1 MMGHHQ
7 VKVSAPAIFE
17 DRDLLRIPFPLAVS
31 GTLRDQVIQVTQ
43 NTVRLNR
50 SAGEG
55 YQQLADM
62 VDSGVAT
69 VDIKG
74 PMLQCV
80 IVSFP
85 HADRVG
91 ADQIHMSASREPV
104 SLQHR
109 CL

>member
-1 MMGHHQ
+1 MMRHHQ

-17 DRDLLRIPFPLAVS
+17 DRDLLRIPAPPAVS

-43 NTVRLNR
+43 NTVGLNR

-55 YQQLADM
+55 YHQLTDM
-62 VDSGVAT
+62 LNSGVAT

-74 PMLQCV
+74 SMLQRV
-80 IVSFP
+80 VVSFP
-85 HADRVG
+85 HVDRVG
-91 ADQIHMSASREPV
+91 ADQIHMSTSREPV
-104 SLQHR
+104 TLQHS